1 MAEIKWIKIA
11 TNIFDD
17 EKLLLIETMPEADA
31 IIVIWFKLLCMAGKQ
46 NNNGVFMLN
55 DRIAY
60 TEEMLA
66 TIFRKPLNVVR
77 LALATFETY
86 GMIEVI
92 DNVITIPN
100 WEKHQNIEKLETIK
114 EQTRKRVAEHRKR
127 QKEKLIGLVDKCV
140 YCGEKG
146 DTIDHVIPKSKGGL
160 DIPENTVCCCKH
172 CNLEKNNYDVT
183 KFLNDR
189 LLKKE
194 KVNIESILHNMVL
207 KNYLEFDYQKQ
218 KFVTQNVT
226 LCNALEKDKE
236 EDKNKNIIKDIV
248 EYLNLK
254 TNSSYRY
261 SSDKTRRVINARL
274 NEGFTL
280 DDFKKVID
288 IKTAQW
294 LGDSKMEQYLRPET
308 LFGTKFE
315 SYLNTK
321 LPNQKEQKTECD
333 EYDLLR

>member
-1 MAEIKWIKIA
+1 MTEIKWIKIA

-66 TIFRKPLNVVR
+66 TIFRKSLNVVR

-100 WEKHQNIEKLETIK
+100 WEKHQNLDKLETMK
-114 EQTRKRVAEHRKR
+114 EQTRLRVAKHR
-127 QKEKLIGLVDKCV
+127 EK
-140 YCGEKG
+140 
-146 DTIDHVIPKSKGGL
+146 
-160 DIPENTVCCCKH
+160 
-172 CNLEKNNYDVT
+172 
-183 KFLNDR
+183 
-189 LLKKE
+189 
-194 KVNIESILHNMVL
+194 
-207 KNYLEFDYQKQ
+207 QKQ
-218 KFVTQNVT
+218 LIENNNEKCNVTVT
-226 LCNALEKDKE
+226 LCNALEEDKE
-236 EDKNKNIIKDIV
+236 EDKNKNNIIKDIV

-261 SSDKTRRVINARL
+261 SSDKTKRTINARL

-280 DDFKKVID
+280 EDFKKVID
-288 IKTAQW
+288 IKTTQW
-294 LGDSKMEQYLRPET
+294 LGDKKMEQYLRPET

-321 LPNQKEQKTECD
+321 LPNQKECKTNCD
-333 EYDLLR
+333 DYDILG

>member
-77 LALATFETY
+77 LALTTFEQY

-114 EQTRKRVAEHRKR
+114 EQTRKRVAEYRKR
-127 QKEKLIGLVDKCV
+127 QEEKL
-140 YCGEKG
+140 
-146 DTIDHVIPKSKGGL
+146 
-160 DIPENTVCCCKH
+160 
-172 CNLEKNNYDVT
+172 LE
-183 KFLNDR
+183 
-189 LLKKE
+189 
-194 KVNIESILHNMVL
+194 L
-207 KNYLEFDYQKQ
+207 KN
-218 KFVTQNVT
+218 VTQNVT
-226 LCNALEKDKE
+226 LRNALEEDKE
-236 EDKNKNIIKDIV
+236 EDKNKNNIIKDIV

-261 SSDKTRRVINARL
+261 SSDKTRRTINARL

-288 IKTAQW
+288 IKTKQW
-294 LGDSKMEQYLRPET
+294 LGDQKMEQYLRPET